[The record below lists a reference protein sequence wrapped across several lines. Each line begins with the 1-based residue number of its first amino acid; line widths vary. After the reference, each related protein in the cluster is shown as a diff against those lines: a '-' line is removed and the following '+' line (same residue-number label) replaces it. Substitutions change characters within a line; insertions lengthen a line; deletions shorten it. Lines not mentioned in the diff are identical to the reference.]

1 MITISVAGLFCYCMA
16 CIMVPPNSTV
26 ILTDNDTFIM
36 EKCMG
41 DITLENNIEG
51 CALLEENT
59 VVVRKGEPNRTN
71 WVIFHEL
78 LHLEMG
84 REHTNEFLDR
94 EMDAV
99 ICIYSGRLMD

>member
-1 MITISVAGLFCYCMA
+1 MITMSVAGLFCYCMA

-26 ILTDNDTFIM
+26 IITDNDTFIM

-41 DITLENNIEG
+41 ETEG

-59 VVVRKGEPNRTN
+59 AIIRKGEPNRTN

-84 REHTNEFLDR
+84 RHHTEEFRDR
-94 EMDAV
+94 EKEAV
-99 ICIYSGRLMD
+99 ICIYSGRMAK